1 MNNSRNTGVKSDT
14 KTTGSAVAD
23 TGVDRKEGIQ
33 VEKSIIVNRSPS
45 EVYRYWRQLENL
57 PRWMHHLKS
66 VTSTG
71 NKSHW
76 VARGPVG
83 TSVEWDAEIVND
95 VPDQKI
101 AWQSL
106 PDADVRNAGAV
117 MFEPVGAGQTNVR
130 LSMRYDPPAGKLG
143 KAVSTLLGEKPEH
156 EIEHDL
162 EQFKKEL
169 ESKGMA

>member
-1 MNNSRNTGVKSDT
+1 MKNRSETRT
-14 KTTGSAVAD
+14 KTTSETKGSAVAD

-33 VEKSIIVNRSPS
+33 VEKSITVNRPPS

-83 TSVEWDAEIVND
+83 MSVEWDAEIVND

-117 MFEPVGAGQTNVR
+117 MF
-130 LSMRYDPPAGKLG
+130 
-143 KAVSTLLGEKPEH
+143 
-156 EIEHDL
+156 
-162 EQFKKEL
+162 
-169 ESKGMA
+169 

>member
-1 MNNSRNTGVKSDT
+1 MTNRSKSPAMP
-14 KTTGSAVAD
+14 KTTGSALAD

-33 VEKSIIVNRSPS
+33 VEKSITINRPAADL
-45 EVYRYWRQLENL
+45 YKYWRQLENL

-71 NKSHW
+71 NQSHW
-76 VARGPVG
+76 VAKGPLG
-83 TSVEWDAEIVND
+83 THVEWDAEIVND
-95 VPDQKI
+95 VPNQKI

-106 PDADVRNAGAV
+106 PDSEVRSAGAV
-117 MFEPVGAGQTNVR
+117 LFEPAANGRQTQVTVT
-130 LSMRYDPPAGKLG
+130 MRYDPPAGKLG

-162 EQFKKEL
+162 EQFKKEM
-169 ESKGMA
+169 ESAGMV

>member
-1 MNNSRNTGVKSDT
+1 MTNRNKNET
-14 KTTGSAVAD
+14 KTMSETKGSAMAD

-106 PDADVRNAGAV
+106 PDSDVRNAGAV
-117 MFEPVGAGQTNVR
+117 MFEPVGTGQTNVR

-169 ESKGMA
+169 ESKGMV